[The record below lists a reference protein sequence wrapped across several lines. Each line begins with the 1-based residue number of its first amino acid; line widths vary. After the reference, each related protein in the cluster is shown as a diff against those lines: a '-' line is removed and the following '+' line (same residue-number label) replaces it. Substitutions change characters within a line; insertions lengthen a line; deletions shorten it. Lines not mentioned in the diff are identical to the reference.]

1 MSTEKEDKLIPD
13 DCDIIQWI
21 EQESDIKVL
30 RYLLQK
36 VQKRIQTVKQHNR
49 DDEFVTEPCA
59 AVLAFS
65 RGYGGAKGLYGSKI
79 SHQNFISMRV
89 KSAYTNH
96 QYGHDSY
103 YGDELLLEVEMSASQ
118 FAEAITSLNMG
129 DGVPVTLRYTQLTGV
144 IDKPEV
150 PDFRQ
155 ILNDDILEHV
165 ADSRKLV
172 RDARRKAEE
181 IVAKKSMNKAD
192 REEILSLLNR
202 LEISVGSDTMFT
214 IEQLQRQ
221 LDSIVAESKG
231 EIESFLQQRLTSIA
245 HAAIAKGTHLISTS
259 DNSKGTHL
267 ISTSDNSKGEDEDV

>member
-30 RYLLQK
+30 RYLLKK
-36 VQKRIQTVKQHNR
+36 VQNRIQTVKQSNR
-49 DDEFVTEPCA
+49 TDEDNFVTEPCA
-59 AVLAFS
+59 AVLSFS
-65 RGYGGAKGLYGSKI
+65 RCYSGATGLYGSKI
-79 SHQNFISMRV
+79 SHQNYISMRV
-89 KSAYTNH
+89 KSAYTSH
-96 QYGHDSY
+96 QNGYDSHYG
-103 YGDELLLEVEMSASQ
+103 GELLLEVDMTSNQ

-129 DGVPVTLRYTQLTGV
+129 DGVPVTLRYTQLTGA

-165 ADSRKLV
+165 DDSRKLV
-172 RDARRKAEE
+172 RSARQKAEE
-181 IVAKKSMNKAD
+181 IVAKKSVNKAD

-202 LEISVGSDTMFT
+202 LEISVGSDTMYT

-245 HAAIAKGTHLISTS
+245 YSAIAKGTHLISTS
-259 DNSKGTHL
+259 DNSKG
-267 ISTSDNSKGEDEDV
+267 EDADV